1 MTKQTKTN
9 NLNYLFDLTFTKFNN
24 TKFVLSSK
32 NEDRISYSKYN
43 TANVEI
49 KDFSELIDVKII
61 FDTLIK
67 NRRNMK
73 QLLKWAGI
81 INDYTTGS
89 LSDYEHFLKHWK
101 LIAIDLCKYIELE
114 NPDSKQPINFILLK
128 DVMKI
133 KLQCYLSL
141 ISQKKQLLIFRK
153 LL

>member
-1 MTKQTKTN
+1 MTKQTKTK

-73 QLLKWAGI
+73 QLLK
-81 INDYTTGS
+81 
-89 LSDYEHFLKHWK
+89 
-101 LIAIDLCKYIELE
+101 
-114 NPDSKQPINFILLK
+114 
-128 DVMKI
+128 
-133 KLQCYLSL
+133 
-141 ISQKKQLLIFRK
+141 
-153 LL
+153 

>member
-1 MTKQTKTN
+1 
-9 NLNYLFDLTFTKFNN
+9 
-24 TKFVLSSK
+24 
-32 NEDRISYSKYN
+32 
-43 TANVEI
+43 
-49 KDFSELIDVKII
+49 
-61 FDTLIK
+61 
-67 NRRNMK
+67 MK

-101 LIAIDLCKYIELE
+101 LIAIDFCKYIELE
-114 NPDSKQPINFILLK
+114 NPDSKQQIDFILLK

-141 ISQKKQLLIFRK
+141 VSQKKQLLNFRK

>member
-1 MTKQTKTN
+1 MTKQTKTS

-61 FDTLIK
+61 FDTPIK

-73 QLLKWAGI
+73 QLLK
-81 INDYTTGS
+81 
-89 LSDYEHFLKHWK
+89 
-101 LIAIDLCKYIELE
+101 
-114 NPDSKQPINFILLK
+114 
-128 DVMKI
+128 
-133 KLQCYLSL
+133 
-141 ISQKKQLLIFRK
+141 
-153 LL
+153 

>member
-1 MTKQTKTN
+1 MTKQTKTK

-32 NEDRISYSKYN
+32 NEDRISDSKYN

-73 QLLKWAGI
+73 
-81 INDYTTGS
+81 
-89 LSDYEHFLKHWK
+89 
-101 LIAIDLCKYIELE
+101 
-114 NPDSKQPINFILLK
+114 
-128 DVMKI
+128 
-133 KLQCYLSL
+133 
-141 ISQKKQLLIFRK
+141 
-153 LL
+153 

>member
-73 QLLKWAGI
+73 QLLK
-81 INDYTTGS
+81 
-89 LSDYEHFLKHWK
+89 
-101 LIAIDLCKYIELE
+101 
-114 NPDSKQPINFILLK
+114 
-128 DVMKI
+128 
-133 KLQCYLSL
+133 
-141 ISQKKQLLIFRK
+141 
-153 LL
+153 